1 MQEATG
7 HGMVGLHQIS
17 LNLIRF
23 GPVAIQLRALLPT
36 VQCSIVNIMEY
47 IQLLVLAA
55 ETTFI
60 RYVRPD
66 KSQLILHYKIKYS
79 CAVPFASGSYIL

>member
-17 LNLIRF
+17 LSLIRF
-23 GPVAIQLRALLPT
+23 GSVAIQLIALLTT
-36 VQCSIVNIMEY
+36 VQRSIVNIMEY

-55 ETTFI
+55 ETTFF

-66 KSQLILHYKIKYS
+66 KSQWI
-79 CAVPFASGSYIL
+79 